1 MFVELGAKVVVIS
14 GTPGVG
20 KTSVALRIAEILGGK
35 YFNLS
40 EFVLSNNLFIGYDR
54 NTDSFIIDEEK
65 LRNALNDLIRR
76 SEGYI
81 IIDSHYGEIV
91 DDDLLFKL
99 IVLRLDPRVLH
110 RRLISKGWGGRKLLD
125 NLESELVGVCTFNAL
140 EEHDRSKVCE
150 VDVTG
155 KDLNEVVREV
165 LEIINGDL
173 VCEVKVDWLRD
184 DDIVKEVLN
193 VISFSDSSRS

>member
-1 MFVELGAKVVVIS
+1 MGAKVVVIS

-40 EFVLSNNLFIGYDR
+40 EFVLSNNLFVGYDR

-110 RRLISKGWGGRKLLD
+110 RRLISKGWSGRKLLD

-173 VCEVKVDWLRD
+173 ACEVKVDWLRD

-193 VISFSDSSRS
+193 VMSFSDSSRS

>member
-40 EFVLSNNLFIGYDR
+40 EFVLSNNLFVGYDM